1 MDTVKR
7 KSSGGLGRSTIPES
21 DLSQFCLIFLS
32 LISGDYAIVQIL
44 DDCTNVLKIKS
55 ELKKFSNQKTF
66 KDVCFLLL
74 AFLTEKS
81 TVAATL

>member
-21 DLSQFCLIFLS
+21 DLNLFCLIFLS
-32 LISGDYAIVQIL
+32 VILGDYAIIQIL
-44 DDCTNVLKIKS
+44 DDCTNGIKIKS

-66 KDVCFLLL
+66 KDICFLLL
-74 AFLTEKS
+74 TFVTEKS
-81 TVAATL
+81 AVAATL